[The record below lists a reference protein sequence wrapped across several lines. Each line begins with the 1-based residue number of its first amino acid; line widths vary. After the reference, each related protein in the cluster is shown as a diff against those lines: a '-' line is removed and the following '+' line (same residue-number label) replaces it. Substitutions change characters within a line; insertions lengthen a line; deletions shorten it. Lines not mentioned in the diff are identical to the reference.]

1 MSTDTRP
8 MAPAQDR
15 RLLASGLLT
24 ALLLATA
31 AVGSVASADDISSTA
46 LEGAGIG
53 AMITAGLAFGLVD
66 QSVRQLG
73 SAPGSS
79 RMGLVILGLLGLL
92 WGAARVGL
100 GDVWVVPAMTGL
112 LFVTMQA
119 AFFTE
124 PVDEDEEEEG
134 AEDVADEATAPAEG

>member
-1 MSTDTRP
+1 MTAEPRP
-8 MAPAQDR
+8 IAPAQDH
-15 RLLASGLLT
+15 RLLASGLLS

-31 AVGSVASADDISSTA
+31 AVGSVASADDITSTA

-53 AMITAGLAFGLVD
+53 AMITAGLAFGMLD

-79 RMGLVILGLLGLL
+79 RMGMVILGLLGLL
-92 WGAARVGL
+92 WGAVRVGL

-124 PVDEDEEEEG
+124 PVDEEEEEG
-134 AEDVADEATAPAEG
+134 AEDVADDATAPVGG